1 MQYDDLLQLVAKR
14 RSVRAFKSDPVPDE
28 YIDKIIEVARWA
40 PSGANTQPWEFV
52 VIRDKKLKDKIV
64 DILAE
69 DEVTSHKMEMTREP
83 ELRHPGPANRK
94 PGARPNYANAP
105 VLILVCGD
113 HRTKEGM
120 TVNAI
125 YNHGPD
131 GLQHFASGLASAFLY
146 IQLAATSLGL
156 GSRWVSAVN
165 NPLPQVQIKQ
175 LLGIPKEVMVY
186 DMTPIGYPAPLP
198 ASEQRMRARRKA
210 EEMTHRDGYE
220 KAKYR
225 TAEQIR
231 EFLKKVHGREGARLG
246 GRR

>member
-1 MQYDDLLQLVAKR
+1 MQYDELLKLAAKR
-14 RSVRAFKSDPVPDE
+14 RSVRAFKSDPVPDDM
-28 YIDKIIEVARWA
+28 IDKIIEVARWA
-40 PSGANTQPWEFV
+40 PSGANTQPWEFI
-52 VIRDKKLKDKIV
+52 VIRDKEVQKRIV

-69 DEVTSHKMEMTREP
+69 DEETSSKMEATREP

-94 PGARPNYANAP
+94 PGTRPNYADAP
-105 VLILVCGD
+105 VFIMVCGD

-131 GLQHFASGLASAFLY
+131 GLQHFASGLASTFLY

-165 NPLPQVQIKQ
+165 NPLPQVQIKH
-175 LLGIPKEVMVY
+175 LLGIPKEFMVY

-198 ASEQRMRARRKA
+198 AADQRVRARRKA
-210 EEMTHRDGYE
+210 EEITHRDRYE
-220 KAKYR
+220 MSKYR
-225 TAEQIR
+225 TAEQVR
-231 EFLKKVHGREGARLG
+231 EFIKKVHGRG
-246 GRR
+246 